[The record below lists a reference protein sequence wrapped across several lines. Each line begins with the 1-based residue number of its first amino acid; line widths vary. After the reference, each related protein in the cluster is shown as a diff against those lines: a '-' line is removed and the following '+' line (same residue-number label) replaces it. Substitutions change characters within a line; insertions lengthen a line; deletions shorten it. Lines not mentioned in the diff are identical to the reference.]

1 MANSGPPFLAP
12 KQVVGR
18 FRSTVFRTRISQRFV
33 WPEMEAIANA
43 EFIGQPFNSLERV
56 DCVGLPLFTSGEN
69 FGTEDDRTKSLSF
82 DPRYVFGADVD
93 RFVEDGD
100 RFEFRHGGECG

>member
-12 KQVVGR
+12 AEVIGR
-18 FRSTVFRTRISQRFV
+18 FRPAVCRGRISQRFV

-82 DPRYVFGADVD
+82 DAGHVFGTDVD
-93 RFVEDGD
+93 RFVENGDG
-100 RFEFRHGGECG
+100 FEFSNGGQ